1 MALTSTA
8 AQRVLDWS
16 YHRAVKGA
24 GKGEPVPQLAATYL
38 ARAGGDPEAAIQE
51 FLRYARRRVG
61 TVSFLTGLGGLA
73 TLPVAIPAEVANT
86 LYMQLRMVTVIAALR
101 GYDLNDDRVKTMTLI
116 TLTGNAA
123 EDYLKKAGIAWTGRL
138 GERVSAATLQRI
150 NQLVGR
156 KLFAVAGEHGRV
168 HFSKLVPLLGAGV
181 GAGVD
186 IAATA
191 TLAVVA
197 KQTFSAGHLAHTT
210 RTGPV
215 DFSHFDAQTWL
226 Q

>member
-101 GYDLNDDRVKTMTLI
+101 GYDLNDDRVQTMTLI
-116 TLTGNAA
+116 TLPGNAA
-123 EDYLKKAGIAWTGRL
+123 AASLKEAGIASTGRL
-138 GERVSAATLQRI
+138 G
-150 NQLVGR
+150 
-156 KLFAVAGEHGRV
+156 
-168 HFSKLVPLLGAGV
+168 
-181 GAGVD
+181 
-186 IAATA
+186 
-191 TLAVVA
+191 
-197 KQTFSAGHLAHTT
+197 
-210 RTGPV
+210 
-215 DFSHFDAQTWL
+215 
-226 Q
+226 